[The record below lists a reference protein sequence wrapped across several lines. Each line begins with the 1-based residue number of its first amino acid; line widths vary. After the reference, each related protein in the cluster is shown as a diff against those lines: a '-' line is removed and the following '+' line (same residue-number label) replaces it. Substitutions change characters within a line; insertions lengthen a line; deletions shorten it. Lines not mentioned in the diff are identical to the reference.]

1 MLCVSC
7 GHCCKTMS
15 PINGGY
21 CPLLKE
27 EESPSGT
34 VFFCGDYKNRPQ
46 QCRDHDYPAIVCP
59 IGANTLSL
67 INESMIR
74 SRMNDVYSVIG
85 GPFSL
90 SASLLKKQVNGI
102 ERRKRH

>member
-27 EESPSGT
+27 EETDSGT
-34 VFFCGDYKNRPQ
+34 VFFCSDYKNRPKE
-46 QCRDHDYPAIVCP
+46 CRDHDYPTTVCP
-59 IGANTLSL
+59 IGVRTLNL
-67 INESMIR
+67 ISDNLISER
-74 SRMNDVYSVIG
+74 VQDVYRVVGS
-85 GPFSL
+85 PFSIL
-90 SASLLKKQVNGI
+90 A
-102 ERRKRH
+102 

>member
-1 MLCVSC
+1 
-7 GHCCKTMS
+7 MS

-27 EESPSGT
+27 EETGTGT

-46 QCRDHDYPAIVCP
+46 QCKDHDYPASVCP
-59 IGANTLSL
+59 IGTKTLNL

-74 SRMNDVYSVIG
+74 NRMSDVYSVVG
-85 GPFSL
+85 SPFSL
-90 SASLLKKQVNGI
+90 SA
-102 ERRKRH
+102 